1 MGIIRAVI
9 GITKALM
16 GIIRTLMGIKIG
28 HYLGIT
34 GH

>member
-16 GIIRTLMGIKIG
+16 GSIRTLMGIKIG